1 MKIRNCCSWF
11 KWATW
16 CSKNEL
22 LEWKNYNELLKELN
36 NINTTDTSDLVK
48 KMTEPQKLMKLKTK
62 LILIIIITNYYYSRF
77 E

>member
-1 MKIRNCCSWF
+1 MNY
-11 KWATW
+11 
-16 CSKNEL
+16 
-22 LEWKNYNELLKELN
+22 YNEKLLKELN